1 MLRSRAVSVFA
12 AIFVAVALVGCNAA
26 KKPEVNRPETSK
38 AGSPAVEAP
47 EGGNVVAEI
56 GKEKITLDDIN
67 EMIRAIPEQYQPVA
81 QANKGLFLD
90 SIINQKLFYAEASKL
105 NFDKDPDVQR
115 QLEEARKE
123 IIIKAYLRKEIEDT
137 VRVSDEDAKKYYEAN
152 KDKFKEPEKVN
163 ISHILVDNE
172 AEAKDILSKLKGGA
186 DFAALAKEK
195 SKDASKD
202 KGGELGLIAKGQ
214 TVPEFEQAA
223 FALQSGQISDVVKTQ
238 FGYHIIKVTE
248 KQPEKM
254 MAYDEIKD
262 QLKQMMLS
270 GKQKERFDMLLKDL
284 KDKNK
289 VVIYKDVL
297 TPPQP
302 KVEPKAVEPVNPAQ
316 AVPAQQGK

>member
-1 MLRSRAVSVFA
+1 MFKLKVMAFFA
-12 AIFVAVALVGCNAA
+12 AIFLAITLAGCNAA
-26 KKPEVNRPETSK
+26 KKPQVKGSETPQ
-38 AGSPAVEAP
+38 AGSPAAEAP
-47 EGGNVVAEI
+47 KGGVVVAEI

-67 EMIRAIPEQYQPVA
+67 EMIKAIPEQYQPVA
-81 QANKGLFLD
+81 QAHKDMFLD
-90 SIINQKLFYAEASKL
+90 SIINQKLLYGEASKL
-105 NFDKDPDVQR
+105 NLDKDPDVQK
-115 QLEEARKE
+115 QLEDVRKE

-163 ISHILVDNE
+163 VSHILLDNE

-202 KGGELGLIAKGQ
+202 NGGELGLIARGQ
-214 TVPEFEQAA
+214 TVPEFEQVA
-223 FALQSGQISDVVKTQ
+223 FALQPGQLSDVVKTQ

-248 KQPEKM
+248 RQPEKI
-254 MAYDEIKD
+254 MAYDDIKD

-270 GKQKERFDMLLKDL
+270 GKQKERFDLLLKDL
-284 KDKNK
+284 KDRNK

-297 TPPQP
+297 MPPP
-302 KVEPKAVEPVNPAQ
+302 
-316 AVPAQQGK
+316 VPAQPGK

>member
-1 MLRSRAVSVFA
+1 MLKSRAVSVFA
-12 AIFVAVALVGCNAA
+12 AIFVVVALVGCNAA
-26 KKPEVNRPETSK
+26 KKPEVKKSETPK
-38 AGSPAVEAP
+38 AGSPAIEAP

-67 EMIRAIPEQYQPVA
+67 EMMRAIPEQYQSVA
-81 QANKGLFLD
+81 QANKGMFLD
-90 SIINQKLFYAEASKL
+90 SIINQKLLYGEASKL
-105 NFDKDPDVQR
+105 NFDKDPDVQK

-123 IIIKAYLRKEIEDT
+123 IIIKAYLRKEIEDA

-163 ISHILVDNE
+163 ISHILVENE

-202 KGGELGLIAKGQ
+202 RGGELGLIAKGQ

-223 FALQSGQISDVVKTQ
+223 FALQPGQISDVIKTQ

-254 MAYDEIKD
+254 MAYDDVKD

-297 TPPQP
+297 MPP
-302 KVEPKAVEPVNPAQ
+302 PVPG
-316 AVPAQQGK
+316 QQGK